1 MTLTKIKVGI
11 GNTCGPKFEP
21 VKVYVEYEA
30 SIDAEEDEGEAR
42 ATLHALV
49 SGDVE
54 DFCIDALTRFK
65 GAEEAAKAAFGKDGI

>member
-42 ATLHALV
+42 ATLHTLV
-49 SGDVE
+49 RQDVE
-54 DFCIDALTRFK
+54 DFCVDALEQFK
-65 GAEEAAKAAFGKDGI
+65 GPAEAAAYKKGRTA